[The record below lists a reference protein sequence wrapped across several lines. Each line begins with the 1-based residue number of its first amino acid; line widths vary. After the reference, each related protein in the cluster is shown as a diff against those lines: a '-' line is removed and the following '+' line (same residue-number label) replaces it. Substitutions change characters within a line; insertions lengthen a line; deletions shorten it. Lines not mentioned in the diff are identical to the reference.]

1 MEESKDNA
9 DEKKAREEAEKVQ
22 ELAAEVEKGEK
33 SAHEVARDL
42 EEK

>member
-1 MEESKDNA
+1 MEQEKI
-9 DEKKAREEAEKVQ
+9 DEKEAREEMQKAQ

-33 SAHEVARDL
+33 SAHEVARNL